1 MLAVLRLLFW
11 EIWGVL
17 TQVVCT
23 WRSGQSRTGEVST
36 AKSPN
41 REAELCQTIYK
52 EKTLIVSRRCTEDIT
67 GRPHKVTGHPIDVL
81 FQNDFYAETVWV
93 SIVIVLL
100 FCHYDKIF
108 QFK

>member
-1 MLAVLRLLFW
+1 MLAVLRLIFW

-52 EKTLIVSRRCTEDIT
+52 EKTLILRFFFTFQ
-67 GRPHKVTGHPIDVL
+67 DVV
-81 FQNDFYAETVWV
+81 QRASQAGPTR
-93 SIVIVLL
+93 
-100 FCHYDKIF
+100 
-108 QFK
+108 